1 MKFPALALAAFLVSG
16 IVADRLIATG
26 RPQSVIPF
34 VIVCALLILSGFA
47 LLMFR
52 LGTAAWVISLAAWSA
67 LGITAARVET
77 MAVPADHINSLL
89 ARNALNLDQPL
100 RWHGTLGLDP
110 LELPWGLRYQLDLEE
125 VQSAGAWMPVSG
137 GMRTDYYF
145 DENAASHPSS
155 ELRAGDRVELLV
167 RARPVRNF
175 GDPGS
180 FDYRTFLAR
189 QDVYLTSTVRNAT
202 LIEKIPGPAPTL
214 AQYLAQW
221 RGSLLRRTDAMF
233 AASDERAAV
242 VRAMLLGDRSF
253 LDTEQVEAF
262 QKTGAYHI
270 LVLSGLQVGVLAA
283 ILLWTTRRLRL
294 PPVLGIA
301 LTISTLWAYAGI
313 VEDHPPI
320 LRAVWMATFYLLTF
334 PLFRRAHVLN
344 AMGLAAIIILG
355 WRPSE
360 ISDASFLFS
369 FLAVASIGAI
379 AAPWL
384 ERTAG
389 TYLHALDHLGDVT
402 RDGSHPPR
410 AAQFRLDLRAAKAS
424 LAGHLPA
431 FASRF
436 AGATVTAPCRIGL
449 WLWETIVISAAI
461 QVTMLPLMAQYFHRV
476 SVWGLAANVPA
487 VLLTGVIVPIGFLSL
502 GAGVIWQPLGRLFG
516 HILSPAVGVMV
527 WSVQV
532 VSRLP
537 RSSYRVPS
545 PPIGALVAFFAAML
559 LLAAAV
565 LMAKRRNAAVARAA
579 AVSLAAVI
587 AVYPFAPRLNAG
599 HLEVTILDVGQGDSI
614 FVAFPNGRTML
625 VDGGGLPGSAFI
637 RSRRPGV
644 DVGED
649 VVSPFLW
656 SRGLKRLDVVA
667 LTHAHQDHLGG
678 LAAVLQNFQV
688 GELWVGRDIQSSAYT
703 ALLGQARARGIPI
716 VRRQRGDRLE
726 WDGVGMQVL
735 WPDNLEPG
743 KTAQNDDS
751 LVLRLQDGRET
762 LLLTGDIERPVE
774 RTLLADDDSVDA
786 DFLKIPHHGS
796 RTSTTES
803 FLESVHPKFAAISV
817 GENNPFGHPNDDVIS
832 RIETQGIKLYRTDR
846 DGAITVLTDGN
857 QLELHTFLAAH

>member
-1 MKFPALALAAFLVSG
+1 MKFPALALAAFLASG
-16 IVADRLIATG
+16 IVADRLIATLSS
-26 RPQSVIPF
+26 QSVTPF
-34 VIVCALLILSGFA
+34 VIASAVLVITGFA
-47 LLMFR
+47 LLMFQR
-52 LGTAAWVISLAAWSA
+52 NTLAWVVSLLAWSA
-67 LGITAARVET
+67 LGVTAARLEGR
-77 MAVPADHINSLL
+77 AVPADHITSLL
-89 ARNALNLDQPL
+89 ARNSLNLDQPL
-100 RWHGTLGLDP
+100 RWHGTLRLDP
-110 LELPWGLRYQLDLEE
+110 LELPWGLRYQMDLEE
-125 VQSAGAWMPVSG
+125 VQSAGTWMPVSG

-145 DENAASHPSS
+145 DENVAHSSS
-155 ELRAGDRVELLV
+155 ELRAGDRVEILV
-167 RARPVRNF
+167 RARPVQDF

-180 FDYRTFLAR
+180 FDYRAFLAR
-189 QDVYLTSTVRNAT
+189 QDIYLTSTVRNAT

-214 AQYLAQW
+214 AQRLARW

-233 AASDERAAV
+233 AASDERASV

-283 ILLWTTRRLRL
+283 ILLWTTRRLRF
-294 PPVLGIA
+294 PPVFGIA
-301 LTISTLWAYAGI
+301 LTLSALWAYAGI

-320 LRAVWMATFYLLTF
+320 LRAAWMATFYLLAF
-334 PLFRRAHVLN
+334 VLFRRTHVLN
-344 AMGLAAIIILG
+344 AMGLAALIILG
-355 WRPSE
+355 ARPSE
-360 ISDASFLFS
+360 ISDASFLLS
-369 FLAVASIGAI
+369 FLAVASIGGI

-389 TYLHALDHLGDVT
+389 NYLRALDHLGDVT
-402 RDGSHPPR
+402 RDASHPPH
-410 AAQFRLDLRAAKAS
+410 AAQFRLDVRAAAAW

-436 AGATVTAPCRIGL
+436 ARNIVAAPCRIGL

-461 QVTMLPLMAQYFHRV
+461 QVAMLPLMAQYFHRV
-476 SVWGLAANVPA
+476 SVLGLAANVPA

-502 GAGVIWQPLGRLFG
+502 GVSVISQPLGQLFG
-516 HILSPAVGVMV
+516 HVLSPVVGLMV
-527 WSVQV
+527 WAVQV
-532 VSRLP
+532 VSRFP

-545 PPIGALVAFFAAML
+545 PPIGALAAFFAAML
-559 LLAAAV
+559 FLAVAI
-565 LMAKRRNAAVARAA
+565 LMARRRTAAVACAV

-587 AVYPFAPRLNAG
+587 AIYPFAPRLDAG

-688 GELWVGRDIQSSAYT
+688 GQLWVGRDIQSEAYT
-703 ALLGQARARGIPI
+703 ALLDEARTHGIPI
-716 VRRQRGDRLE
+716 VRRQRGDHLE
-726 WDGVGMQVL
+726 WDGVAMQVL
-735 WPDNLEPG
+735 WPDNLDPA
-743 KTAQNDDS
+743 KAAQNDDS

-774 RTLLADDDSVDA
+774 RTLLADGDSLDA

-796 RTSTTES
+796 RTSTTEP
-803 FLESVHPKFAAISV
+803 FLDSVHPKFAAISV

-832 RIETQGIKLYRTDR
+832 RIEMEGTTLYRTDR
-846 DGAITVLTDGN
+846 DGAITVVTDGN
-857 QLELHTFLAAH
+857 RLELRTFLAAH